1 MRKLIVALAM
11 TTAVCLASAAV
22 AFADGAP
29 PTQGVSQS
37 AGTSQIAGAASSAV
51 QVQPTNTNVSV
62 RIFSPGNDGNVTQTN
77 SASSTANAGNAAGT
91 SQSADQSQSGSG
103 VQGAEQTA
111 STDQAAIALSE
122 AKQFG
127 ASNVN
132 TPVRIF
138 SPGNGGDVTQSN
150 TADSNAAAGN
160 KAWTGQRNMQGQGSS
175 CGCASTPTSTAPGS
189 DSTTSDG
196 PSSAGQASGGNGG
209 TQGAIQSADT
219 QQTAGA
225 ASKAVQI

>member
-1 MRKLIVALAM
+1 MLSIHPRDPDRSRRAGGRATIDRIGLADARGTPRPIRLRCRPQRTSKRSKGEVMRTLIVAIAM
-11 TTAVCLASAAV
+11 TPAVCLASAAV

-51 QVQPTNTNVSV
+51 QVQPTNTNISV

-103 VQGAEQTA
+103 VQGAQQAA

-127 ASNVN
+127 ASNVS
-132 TPVRIF
+132 TPARIL
-138 SPGNGGDVTQSN
+138 SPGNG
-150 TADSNAAAGN
+150 
-160 KAWTGQRNMQGQGSS
+160 
-175 CGCASTPTSTAPGS
+175 
-189 DSTTSDG
+189 
-196 PSSAGQASGGNGG
+196 
-209 TQGAIQSADT
+209 
-219 QQTAGA
+219 
-225 ASKAVQI
+225 